1 MSGLTI
7 EQLAIKET
15 DNFNAWMRNT
25 IQNVEYC
32 SNEKMTKGYE
42 RVYNNY
48 IRLSL
53 TYGNKCFQ
61 K

>member
-1 MSGLTI
+1 MTT

-15 DNFNAWMRNT
+15 DRFNTWMRNT

-48 IRLSL
+48 MKLEL
-53 TYGNKCFQ
+53 AYGKRRNK